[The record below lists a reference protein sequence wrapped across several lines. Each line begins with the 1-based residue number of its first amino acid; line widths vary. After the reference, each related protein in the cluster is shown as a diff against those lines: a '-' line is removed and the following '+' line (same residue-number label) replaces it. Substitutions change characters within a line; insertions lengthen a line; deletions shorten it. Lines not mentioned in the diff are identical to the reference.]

1 MKKILNS
8 IKENNLII
16 KVSLI
21 PGLEVKT
28 KIVALNFI
36 SLNNLIILIA
46 YLQIFIKESLLNQS
60 QRQKNILDFD

>member
-36 SLNNLIILIA
+36 SHNNLIILIA

-60 QRQKNILDFD
+60 QRQKNIFDFD